1 MKIIP
6 EPGSE
11 RGIIRLA
18 GEIDLCSVP
27 ELRNALELMAE
38 LHRPMLLIDLSGVT
52 FLDSSGLS
60 ILIDYWRRTQ
70 ENGSKFVVV
79 GAAGEV
85 LEIFRL
91 TNLDQFIPLFATE
104 REACSALDLVA

>member
-11 RGIIRLA
+11 RGILRLA

-27 ELRNALELMAE
+27 ELREALAALAE
-38 LHRPMLLIDLSGVT
+38 LRRPMLVIDLSMVT

-60 ILIDYWRRTQ
+60 IIIDYWRQTQ
-70 ENGSKFVVV
+70 EVGRKLVIV

-104 REACSALDLVA
+104 GEACSALDLVA